1 MPLFDPDHGRTFS
14 VSSAEWHDRAYHNT
28 AARLRR
34 HRLTADIEALQT
46 AMPTPKTMKSDAF
59 LEHIR
64 QALLAFPL
72 LSDHHAHER
81 HCRWKTYR
89 YEQRAMHQLC
99 MRVKGG
105 KKLKREQV
113 VVAYGDG
120 RFGSTMKGKRP
131 TPVRKLAKKLAKY
144 VTLVRVD
151 EFRTSRI

>member
-1 MPLFDPDHGRTFS
+1 
-14 VSSAEWHDRAYHNT
+14 
-28 AARLRR
+28 
-34 HRLTADIEALQT
+34 
-46 AMPTPKTMKSDAF
+46 
-59 LEHIR
+59 
-64 QALLAFPL
+64 
-72 LSDHHAHER
+72 
-81 HCRWKTYR
+81 
-89 YEQRAMHQLC
+89 MHQLC

-151 EFRTSRI
+151 EFRTSRICSNRCGLDLTCHSQEEKKEREDALEWMVGDEDEEDEDGQQERQKEEEKASRQK